1 MTADGCAVPT
11 THREDSSVVAKRLS
25 AAIVYVLFVVVVVVV
40 APSERTQPLRQRYFN
55 ILHRTTRYCGIVGD
69 IIITIIHTMYF
80 FYSYFTYVYA
90 HEQNCV
96 IVDGRP
102 CDLCA
107 SN

>member
-11 THREDSSVVAKRLS
+11 TRREDSSVIAKRLS
-25 AAIVYVLFVVVVVVV
+25 AAIVYVLFVFVVVV

-80 FYSYFTYVYA
+80 FLFLFY
-90 HEQNCV
+90 
-96 IVDGRP
+96 
-102 CDLCA
+102 LCIRTRTKLRYC
-107 SN
+107 